1 MNSLVVLV
9 ALLVGNELLGLLGA
23 LFAIPAA
30 AAIAVVVDELRSQR
44 LEYLEKEAAH
54 GSD

>member
-1 MNSLVVLV
+1 MNPLVVLV

-30 AAIAVVVDELRSQR
+30 AAIAVVVDEFRHHR
-44 LEYLEKEAAH
+44 LQYLAKE
-54 GSD
+54 GQLGT